1 MHANSSPVSSSQTT
15 IHEHLAQLVARHA
28 AHRYLKPVMPYNRA
42 AFDAG
47 MSAWH
52 AAGRQPLII
61 DSGCGVGLSSMHLA
75 ASYPDHFV
83 LGVDQS
89 ADRIGRNTLW
99 PGPGSA
105 PPNYLLLRADM
116 VDFWRL
122 LHEAGVRPAR
132 QYMLYPNPW
141 PKVGHLARRWHGHPI
156 FPTVVAL
163 GGILEVR
170 SNWRI
175 YIEEFHAA
183 LQLLMPDTPELFTS
197 GPYLTTSPITPF
209 ERKYLASGHQL
220 WHCVAQLTGQGM
232 SKPVEPA

>member
-1 MHANSSPVSSSQTT
+1 MHANSSPVSSSQST
-15 IHEHLAQLVARHA
+15 IHEQLAQVVARHA
-28 AHRYLKPVMPYNRA
+28 AHPYLKPVMPYNRA

-47 MSAWH
+47 IAAWR
-52 AAGRQPLII
+52 AAGTPPLII

-75 ASYPDHFV
+75 AQFPDHFV
-83 LGVDQS
+83 LGIDQS
-89 ADRIGRNTLW
+89 ADRLGRNTQW
-99 PGPGSA
+99 PGPGST
-105 PPNYLLLRADM
+105 PSNFLLLRADM

-141 PKVGHLARRWHGHPI
+141 PKVGHLARRWHGHPV
-156 FPTVVAL
+156 FPTVVTL

-175 YIEEFHAA
+175 YVEECAA
-183 LQLLMPDTPELFTS
+183 AMQQLMSRNLAPLAVRQYFTA
-197 GPYLTTSPITPF
+197 SPITPF

-220 WHCVAQLTGQGM
+220 WHCVAALD
-232 SKPVEPA
+232 E